1 MEGWLMPQWTK
12 VCASASPRVM
22 EQGWISVQKL
32 LSQKD
37 KLANL
42 ANCTQARNR
51 PATGVGASMGGG
63 VEEGGGA

>member
-12 VCASASPRVM
+12 VCESASPRIL

-42 ANCTQARNR
+42 ANCTQA
-51 PATGVGASMGGG
+51 
-63 VEEGGGA
+63 